1 MSTPELSYS
10 RKVRFAI
17 LRLHPTPY
25 AYVRTE
31 APEVLALAL
40 QALGDERRMRRRFSP
55 LLDNVLNRVE
65 QQQPVGLAPP
75 PPIRGLE
82 LLQPITP
89 LLQRAR
95 LIR

>member
-17 LRLHPTPY
+17 LRLHPTLY

-40 QALGDERRMRRRFSP
+40 QALGDERRMRRRFS
-55 LLDNVLNRVE
+55 RF
-65 QQQPVGLAPP
+65 GC
-75 PPIRGLE
+75 LE
-82 LLQPITP
+82 
-89 LLQRAR
+89 RD
-95 LIR
+95 